1 MSTLSR
7 IENATWFYSHRL
19 KLSTSNGS
27 FSKRSSKN
35 KFDQNTGIAFLV
47 WTENILKKE
56 LFKKVDANIRIS
68 VYSVRGDELLLR
80 PVISYFH
87 SLRFSSIFQHS
98 RWDNSVEKKKN
109 LKDLIIRFSSFF
121 SIPDEITVLKKLER
135 LDLSNNDISGWVWLT

>member
-80 PVISYFH
+80 PVISYFR
-87 SLRFSSIFQHS
+87 SIRFSSIFQHS
-98 RWDNSVEKKKN
+98 RWDNSVKKAWKTWFV
-109 LKDLIIRFSSFF
+109 KQWYIWVSMVDLVKSDSGTEFASNGVCII
-121 SIPDEITVLKKLER
+121 TLQKV
-135 LDLSNNDISGWVWLT
+135 